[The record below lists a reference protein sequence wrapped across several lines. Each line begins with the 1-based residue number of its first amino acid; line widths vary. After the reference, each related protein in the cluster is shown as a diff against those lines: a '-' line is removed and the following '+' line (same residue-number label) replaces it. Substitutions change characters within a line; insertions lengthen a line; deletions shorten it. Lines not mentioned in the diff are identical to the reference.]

1 MPTCHM
7 PHAFDEAVVKPEIL
21 IEGKPPFP
29 AKWVEKDKF
38 WDKVFAANDHFDG
51 LTLAALTILLP
62 ASLPNFENDTF
73 LFFACHFQT
82 V

>member
-1 MPTCHM
+1 M
-7 PHAFDEAVVKPEIL
+7 PHAFDEALLKPEIL
-21 IEGKPPFP
+21 IERKPPFP
-29 AKWVEKDKF
+29 AKHIEKDKV
-38 WDKVFAANDHFDG
+38 WGKVFAANDQFDG
-51 LTLAALTILLP
+51 LTLAALTILLL